1 MRPKPISKA
10 DATNKI
16 SEEVENWL
24 ERAIP
29 IINERLENFYNGSF
43 RNVEDVSIGLDKLS
57 SESSRKAVEL
67 IISIYTAEGWIVTRE
82 YGNQREPGNWISFS

>member
-1 MRPKPISKA
+1 MRPNPISKEQA
-10 DATNKI
+10 MNKI

-29 IINERLENFYNGSF
+29 IINERLENFYKGSC
-43 RNVEDVSIGLDKLS
+43 RNIEDSLTGLDKLS
-57 SESSRKAVEL
+57 SESIRKAVDL
-67 IISIYTAEGWIVTRE
+67 IIDLYTAEGWTVRRE